1 MVLAHLLY
9 GNACAKGAGETVSFG
24 RKGWCLDT
32 FGLVDVFQVYREQK
46 PVLYKVLK
54 RECNIFDQLSN
65 AKWWQISGCLGIL
78 LHFLWKSIIRHH
90 PTREE
95 RWTYSESQDAVI
107 LNSWPGEHFIPYTWD
122 ITTEKFG
129 WMYLA
134 FTPHSI
140 IHDITGWRG
149 KGVCH
154 AGVNGSVRFFWSF
167 QKEKPRWSQCAIK
180 QVYQRCPTVF
190 FYQRFTETSNNIKP
204 IKSQSSNHHVSRGPR
219 FLEFFPKVV
228 LVESCRSSTALLLPV
243 TWHSSGVLNIS

>member
-9 GNACAKGAGETVSFG
+9 GNACAKGAGETVSLG
-24 RKGWCLDT
+24 MKGWCLDT

-46 PVLYKVLK
+46 PVLCKVLK
-54 RECNIFDQLSN
+54 RESYFFWDQLSN

-90 PTREE
+90 PSREE
-95 RWTYSESQDAVI
+95 RWTYSESQDVVI
-107 LNSWPGEHFIPYTWD
+107 FNSWPGEHFIPYTWD

-134 FTPHSI
+134 FTPHII
-140 IHDITGWRG
+140 IHDITGWRE
-149 KGVCH
+149 KGVAKVKSMCH
-154 AGVNGSVRFFWSF
+154 EAGLPKMPNLF
-167 QKEKPRWSQCAIK
+167 
-180 QVYQRCPTVF
+180 F
-190 FYQRFTETSNNIKP
+190 FYQRFTEKSNN
-204 IKSQSSNHHVSRGPR
+204 SQSSNHQVSRGPR

-243 TWHSSGVLNIS
+243 TWHSWGVLNIS